1 MRIKKSQLRRLIREA
16 LLREQAEFDIEDD
29 ITVNALFKWHHQN
42 HSGDPGGTRER
53 VTISPEAFDEYSDD
67 DWYGA
72 LMSWASRNLDG
83 WEDPRYSEDFDGTI
97 PTSEIE
103 VSPEDEARLTNWIAV
118 QDSWTLAPT
127 VRAPGELPRY
137 PGGVTRA
144 MSALFKKNPDLQR
157 LPPAEIAEMISGL
170 GYRFD
175 EEGDE
180 LVDKVARYMRGEW

>member
-1 MRIKKSQLRRLIREA
+1 
-16 LLREQAEFDIEDD
+16 
-29 ITVNALFKWHHQN
+29 
-42 HSGDPGGTRER
+42 
-53 VTISPEAFDEYSDD
+53 
-67 DWYGA
+67 
-72 LMSWASRNLDG
+72 
-83 WEDPRYSEDFDGTI
+83 
-97 PTSEIE
+97 
-103 VSPEDEARLTNWIAV
+103 
-118 QDSWTLAPT
+118 